1 MAGDKTE
8 KPTGRRLDE
17 ARRKGNVPRSR
28 DLVQIASMAAAL
40 GALVYF
46 GPSMVMRMGGV
57 IEEGLLYATRHG
69 VRDIQAREI
78 AILVRQDLA
87 VFALLV
93 APLLAAAVAAVL
105 VMTTAQGGLVFA
117 AEALNLNWSRLSPAA
132 GFARLGFKQGG
143 IEALKAVFIGSVLV
157 YVAYDDVV
165 ALLAKSP
172 ALARMS
178 PLHAAAVGWDAVRG
192 LLQTTALLLGF
203 LAVADYG
210 LQRWRVM
217 SGLKMSKDEVKD
229 EAKLS
234 EGNPHI
240 KARVR
245 KVQREMHRSRMLRA
259 AAKATV
265 VITNPTHYAVA
276 LEYDRRTM
284 SAPRVVAKGKGFLA
298 QQIKQI
304 ARDHEVPMVENVPLA
319 QALYKTAEVG
329 DTIPAELFT
338 AVAEVL
344 SYLIRLKQISLN

>member
-1 MAGDKTE
+1 MAGEKTE

-17 ARRKGNVPRSR
+17 ARRKGNVARSR
-28 DLVQIASMAAAL
+28 DLVQIGSLVASLGVLAYLGPWIVTRL
-40 GALVYF
+40 GA
-46 GPSMVMRMGGV
+46 V
-57 IEEGLLYATRHG
+57 IEDGVGYAMRHG
-69 VRDIQAREI
+69 GRDIQPGDLSS
-78 AILVRQDLA
+78 LVRQDLG
-87 VFALLV
+87 VFAMVV
-93 APLLAAAVAAVL
+93 APLLGAAAAAVL
-105 VMTTAQGGLVFA
+105 LLTNLQGGFVFA
-117 AEALNLNWSRLSPAA
+117 SEALTPNWSRLNPAA
-132 GFARLGFKQGG
+132 GLARLGFKQGG
-143 IEALKAVFIGSVLV
+143 IETLKALFIGSIL
-157 YVAYDDVV
+157 AYIGYDATL
-165 ALLAKSP
+165 ALLADS
-172 ALARMS
+172 ASLARMS
-178 PLHAAAVGWDAVRG
+178 PVHAAARGWDAVRG
-192 LLQTTALLLGF
+192 LLQTTAVTLGLLAL
-203 LAVADYG
+203 ADYG
-210 LQRWRVM
+210 VQRWRVM

-234 EGNPHI
+234 DGNPLI

-245 KVQREMHRSRMLRA
+245 KTQREMHKKRMLRA

-304 ARDHEVPMVENVPLA
+304 AREHEVPMVENVPLA
-319 QALYKTAEVG
+319 QALYKSAEVG

>member
-1 MAGDKTE
+1 MAGEKTE

-17 ARRKGNVPRSR
+17 ARRKGNVARSR

-40 GALVYF
+40 GALAYL
-46 GPSMVMRMGGV
+46 GPWMVTRLGGV
-57 IEEGLLYATRHG
+57 IEEGLAYATQHG
-69 VRDIQAREI
+69 VGDIQVGEL
-78 AILVRQDLA
+78 AIRARQDLGL
-87 VFALLV
+87 FAMLV
-93 APLLAAAVAAVL
+93 APLLGATVAAVL
-105 VMTTAQGGLVFA
+105 LTTTVQGGMVFA
-117 AEALNLNWSRLSPAA
+117 SEALTPNWGRLNPAA

-143 IEALKAVFIGSVLV
+143 IESLKAVFLGSILA
-157 YVAYDDVV
+157 YVGYDAVV
-165 ALLAKSP
+165 ELLAQSP

-178 PLHAAAVGWDAVRG
+178 PMHAAAAGWDAVRG
-192 LLQTTALLLGF
+192 LLQSTAVLLGL
-203 LAVADYG
+203 LALADYG
-210 LQRWRVM
+210 IQRWRVM
-217 SGLKMSKDEVKD
+217 SGLKMTKDEVKD
-229 EAKLS
+229 EAKLT
-234 EGNPHI
+234 EGNPLI

-245 KVQREMHRSRMLRA
+245 KVQRDMHRSRMLRA

-304 ARDHEVPMVENVPLA
+304 ARDNEVPMVENVPLA